1 MDEENGKYY
10 LAWGN
15 LQLSWFNLCDK
26 LDAGGVEVT

>member
-1 MDEENGKYY
+1 MDEKGRY

-15 LQLSWFNLCDK
+15 LQLSWGILYDT